1 MTLAP
6 VICLPKGFGEDQKAP
21 LPVGGVIVFAAQI
34 VNNGAAVRGAD
45 LVISLPAALQLT
57 GEFRPTRFEL
67 WWYSDS
73 GGEGRPLACKAANS
87 AGSVTCA
94 VGPLESGA
102 NVMIGI
108 GLTTSDAAVI
118 GTSAPFTVALH
129 PDAGDTFAATE
140 VTATVVIA
148 ASAKLDL
155 TLTPDQAEVT
165 VGDTAV
171 LIATLHNSGPSRAS
185 GSFVVGIDFGDDSGQ
200 THFAITN
207 SQPVPKML
215 ATRAGLAVAVVDLS
229 TAPTDPSFG
238 YWSLGTLDVGKSV
251 SVNIVVKALSVG
263 ADQLGV
269 GAGSDVLDASC
280 DEGSS
285 DGGSASDSAG
295 GPVPAGKGIKPFPAG
310 KGVKPAAA
318 DPTACNDFAV
328 ADLQAVAP
336 RSTPAPVTKTS
347 TATVATTAIVTVA
360 TTVSVPVPATSA
372 PNVSTAAGD
381 ELANT
386 GTQQT
391 RPMLLGAIGALLAG
405 SLFCLLG
412 RRRFRTGHGTH
423 R

>member
-1 MTLAP
+1 
-6 VICLPKGFGEDQKAP
+6 
-21 LPVGGVIVFAAQI
+21 
-34 VNNGAAVRGAD
+34 
-45 LVISLPAALQLT
+45 
-57 GEFRPTRFEL
+57 
-67 WWYSDS
+67 
-73 GGEGRPLACKAANS
+73 
-87 AGSVTCA
+87 
-94 VGPLESGA
+94 
-102 NVMIGI
+102 MIGI

-140 VTATVVIA
+140 VTATIVIA

-171 LIATLHNSGPSRAS
+171 LTATLHNSGPSRAS
-185 GSFVVGIDFGDDSGQ
+185 GSFVVAIDFGDDSGQ

-229 TAPTDPSFG
+229 TAPSDPSFG

-285 DGGSASDSAG
+285 DSGSASDSAG
-295 GPVPAGKGIKPFPAG
+295 GPVPAGNGI
-310 KGVKPAAA
+310 KPAAA

-336 RSTPAPVTKTS
+336 RSTPAPATRTS
-347 TATVATTAIVTVA
+347 TATVATTATVIVA

-372 PNVSTAAGD
+372 PSVSSAAGD

-391 RPMLLGAIGALLAG
+391 RPLLLGAIGALSAG
-405 SLFCLLG
+405 SLLCLLG